1 MYLSRVRFL
10 PGNAAHNA
18 LLAVQRKGSYA
29 SHQLLWQLFTEQQ
42 QRNFLFREEQANGLS
57 GQQGMPEYLVL
68 SQTAPILNSEL
79 FRVETKLF
87 APKLSAGDKLAF
99 RLRANPTVS
108 SKTAE
113 SVDKRGQRHDVMM
126 HAKKCAQAEGIKDP
140 LIIQQH
146 MEQAALNWLLKDER
160 AARLGI
166 RFDTQPTV
174 TTYSQ
179 HKTSKKAQQPVISYS
194 TVDYDGVFTVIEPEL
209 LLSQIAQG
217 IGRAKAFG
225 CGLMLLRRV

>member
-10 PGNAAHNA
+10 PGNTAHNA
-18 LLAVQRKGSYA
+18 LLAIQRKGSYA
-29 SHQLLWQLFTEQQ
+29 SHQLLWQLFTEQ

-68 SQTAPILNSEL
+68 SQTAPMLNTEL
-79 FRVETKLF
+79 FQVETKLF
-87 APKLSAGDKLAF
+87 SPKLFKGDKLAF
-99 RLRANPTVS
+99 RLRANPTIS

-113 SVDKRGQRHDVMM
+113 STDKRGQRHDVMM
-126 HAKKCAQAEGIKDP
+126 HAKKCSQAQGVKDP

-146 MEQAALNWLLKDER
+146 MEQAALNWLMKDER

-166 RFDTQPTV
+166 RFDTQPALMA
-174 TTYSQ
+174 YSQ
-179 HKTSKKAQQPVISYS
+179 HKTSKKAQQPLISYS
-194 TVDYDGVFTVIEPEL
+194 TVDYEGVFTVTEPEL

>member
-10 PGNAAHNA
+10 PGNTAHNA
-18 LLAVQRKGSYA
+18 LQAIQRKGSYA

-42 QRNFLFREEQANGLS
+42 QRNFLFREEQANGLFS
-57 GQQGMPEYLVL
+57 QQGMPEYLVL
-68 SQTAPILNSEL
+68 SQTAPMLNTEL

-87 APKLSAGDKLAF
+87 APKLFEGNKLAF

-113 SVDKRGQRHDVMM
+113 SSDTRGQRHDVMM
-126 HAKKCAQAEGIKDP
+126 HAKKCAQAEGVTDP
-140 LIIQQH
+140 LMLKQH
-146 MEQAALNWLLKDER
+146 MEQAALNWLVKDER

-166 RFDTQPTV
+166 RFDTQPAV
-174 TTYSQ
+174 MAYNQ
-179 HKTSKKAQQPVISYS
+179 HKTSKKTQQPTISYS
-194 TVDYDGVFTVIEPEL
+194 TVDYEGVFTVTEPEL
-209 LLSQIAQG
+209 LLNQIAQG

>member
-10 PGNAAHNA
+10 PGNTAHNA
-18 LLAVQRKGSYA
+18 LLAIQRKGSYA

-57 GQQGMPEYLVL
+57 SQRGMPEYLVL
-68 SQTAPILNSEL
+68 SQTAPILNTEL

-108 SKTAE
+108 SKTAA
-113 SVDKRGQRHDVMM
+113 SAVKRGQRHDVMM
-126 HAKKCAQAEGIKDP
+126 HAKKCAQAEGVTDS
-140 LIIQQH
+140 LILKQH
-146 MEQAALNWLLKDER
+146 MEQAALNWLVKDER
-160 AARLGI
+160 VARLGV
-166 RFDTQPTV
+166 RFDTQPTLM
-174 TTYSQ
+174 TYNQ

-194 TVDYDGVFTVIEPEL
+194 TVDYEGVLTVTEPEL
-209 LLSQIAQG
+209 LVNQIAQG